1 MTATGII
8 FSNVHD
14 DNIPELTRG
23 RTIASVP
30 FGCRYRFIDFTL
42 SNMVNSDIFN
52 ICVITSNNYLSLMDH
67 IGSGKDWDLARRS
80 GGIKMLPPNVGSGER
95 AVSNGPLTRL
105 SSLKSVNY
113 ALERITDEYVVLAD
127 CDVICNLDFRDM
139 ISYHRRE
146 NADITFAVKTMTLT
160 PQTCTRSVLFGA
172 DEDGRIRDVMMYPN
186 HFEGEAEVSLNLAVM
201 RTDYLKKM
209 VTDSLARDYTSMTHD
224 VVMRNLGTSNFRVYR
239 YDGYFATVSSL
250 ADYFRYSMDLL
261 SDSEARRSLF
271 ETPNRPIYTKVRNS
285 EPTYYSTE
293 SRVSDSLLA
302 DGCHIE
308 GTVEHSILFRGVRVG
323 KGSVVRNCILMQDTV
338 VGENASLNCVITDKN
353 VRLSDAVSLSAVA
366 SQPYYIPKNRI
377 L

>member
-139 ISYHRRE
+139 IAYHRRE

-209 VTDSLARDYTSMTHD
+209 VMDSLARDYTSMTHD

-366 SQPYYIPKNRI
+366 AQPYYIPKNRV

>member
-80 GGIKMLPPNVGSGER
+80 GGIKMLPPNIGSGER

-139 ISYHRRE
+139 IAYHRRE

-172 DEDGRIRDVMMYPN
+172 DEDERIRDVMMYPN

-209 VTDSLARDYTSMTHD
+209 VMDSLARDYTSMTHD

-366 SQPYYIPKNRI
+366 AQPYYIPKNRV

>member
-80 GGIKMLPPNVGSGER
+80 GGIKMLPPNIGSGER

-139 ISYHRRE
+139 IAYHRRE

-209 VTDSLARDYTSMTHD
+209 VMDSLARDYTSMTHD

-366 SQPYYIPKNRI
+366 AQPYYIPKNRV

>member
-80 GGIKMLPPNVGSGER
+80 GGVKMLPPNVGSGER

-105 SSLKSVNY
+105 SSLKSVGY
-113 ALERITDEYVVLAD
+113 ALERIDDEYVVLAD

-139 ISYHRRE
+139 IEYHRKE

-160 PQTCTRSVLFGA
+160 PDTCKRSVLFGA
-172 DEDGRIRDVMMYPN
+172 DADGRIRDVMMYPN
-186 HFEGEAEVSLNLAVM
+186 HYEGEAEVSLNLAVM
-201 RTDYLKKM
+201 RADYLKNM
-209 VTDSLARDYTSMTHD
+209 VTESLAKDYTSMTHD
-224 VVMRNLGTSNFRVYR
+224 VVMRNLGTANFRVYR
-239 YDGYFATVSSL
+239 YEGYFATVSSL
-250 ADYFRYSMDLL
+250 EDYFRYSMDLL
-261 SDSEARRSLF
+261 SDGEIRRSLF

-285 EPTYYSTE
+285 EPTYYSAE
-293 SRVSDSLLA
+293 SKVSDSLLA

-308 GTVEHSILFRGVRVG
+308 GTVENSILFRGVYVG
-323 KGSVVRNCILMQDTV
+323 KGAVVKNCILMQDTV

-353 VRLSDAVSLSAVA
+353 VRLSNDVSLSAVA
-366 SQPYYIPKNRI
+366 AQPYYIPKNRI

>member
-139 ISYHRRE
+139 IAYHRRE

-323 KGSVVRNCILMQDTV
+323 KGSVVRNCILRQDTV

-366 SQPYYIPKNRI
+366 AQPYYIPKNRV

>member
-1 MTATGII
+1 
-8 FSNVHD
+8 
-14 DNIPELTRG
+14 
-23 RTIASVP
+23 
-30 FGCRYRFIDFTL
+30 
-42 SNMVNSDIFN
+42 
-52 ICVITSNNYLSLMDH
+52 
-67 IGSGKDWDLARRS
+67 
-80 GGIKMLPPNVGSGER
+80 
-95 AVSNGPLTRL
+95 
-105 SSLKSVNY
+105 
-113 ALERITDEYVVLAD
+113 
-127 CDVICNLDFRDM
+127 
-139 ISYHRRE
+139 
-146 NADITFAVKTMTLT
+146 
-160 PQTCTRSVLFGA
+160 
-172 DEDGRIRDVMMYPN
+172 MMYPN

-209 VTDSLARDYTSMTHD
+209 VMDSLARDYTSMTHD

-366 SQPYYIPKNRI
+366 AQPYYIPKNRV

>member
-139 ISYHRRE
+139 IAYHRRE

-209 VTDSLARDYTSMTHD
+209 VMDSLARDYTSMTHD

-293 SRVSDSLLA
+293 SRVSNSLLA

-366 SQPYYIPKNRI
+366 AQPYYIPKNRV

>member
-139 ISYHRRE
+139 IAYHRRE

-366 SQPYYIPKNRI
+366 AQPYYIPKNRV